1 MPQRVHLLAKG
12 LPKDSCGELTP
23 RTRCPGAART
33 DKSTGRILNRRHQRR
48 AQPARCRASR
58 SCRPLCS
65 HQQRGDA
72 PSPTA
77 TASHAATSDGWSSRA
92 ALSAAE
98 PPRALGLL
106 LWYATAAS
114 SRLSMFNSVCAIWTV
129 KRPSRHCWCPLGSG
143 SVYSEI
149 QGIGLAREALVLLRL
164 RRLDLADCAGEDPL
178 ARDWWTR
185 RFRGSLRLGHSCWLC
200 VFAAAHRR
208 HGLGA
213 AAAVRYQ
220 PSIRY
225 PACRDM
231 ERTVPPPPRP
241 TVTSCIR
248 A

>member
-1 MPQRVHLLAKG
+1 LSASLCASTARRRSVANCNSEPRSHERWLE
-12 LPKDSCGELTP
+12 LP
-23 RTRCPGAART
+23 
-33 DKSTGRILNRRHQRR
+33 RRPLRRR
-48 AQPARCRASR
+48 AS
-58 SCRPLCS
+58 SC
-65 HQQRGDA
+65 
-72 PSPTA
+72 
-77 TASHAATSDGWSSRA
+77 
-92 ALSAAE
+92 
-98 PPRALGLL
+98 
-106 LWYATAAS
+106 
-114 SRLSMFNSVCAIWTV
+114 
-129 KRPSRHCWCPLGSG
+129 SG
-143 SVYSEI
+143 SPALVCHRSILEAFDVQFSMRNLDSQAPVEACLVRWCTTRDSYSEI
-149 QGIGLAREALVLLRL
+149 QGTVHVSSFCREALVLLRL

-178 ARDWWTR
+178 ARDRWTR

-231 ERTVPPPPRP
+231 DRTVPPPPRP

>member
-1 MPQRVHLLAKG
+1 
-12 LPKDSCGELTP
+12 
-23 RTRCPGAART
+23 
-33 DKSTGRILNRRHQRR
+33 
-48 AQPARCRASR
+48 
-58 SCRPLCS
+58 
-65 HQQRGDA
+65 
-72 PSPTA
+72 
-77 TASHAATSDGWSSRA
+77 
-92 ALSAAE
+92 
-98 PPRALGLL
+98 
-106 LWYATAAS
+106 
-114 SRLSMFNSVCAIWTV
+114 MFNSVCAIWTV
-129 KRPSRHCWCPLGSG
+129 KRPSRHCWCSPWF
-143 SVYSEI
+143 
-149 QGIGLAREALVLLRL
+149 RALPQSLPERLRMVLLRL

-231 ERTVPPPPRP
+231 DRTVPPPPRP